1 MAKETLLRF
10 GKPLLIVAAMLPLAA
25 LIYAA
30 LNNSLGADPV
40 KALIVETGEWA
51 LWVLLACFAVSPL
64 RSWFGV
70 GWLLRFRRT
79 LGLLAFFY
87 VSLHLVVVSN
97 YLFFWDWAV
106 VREELSERP
115 YIIAGFSAWL
125 LMLPM
130 ALTSNNWS
138 VRRLRRNWRRVHSLM
153 YPIMLLA
160 WLHIA
165 WQLRSS
171 YFDAIVYGLIIFSLF
186 LQRVKKLPKSG

>member
-1 MAKETLLRF
+1 MMKTTLLRF
-10 GKPLLIVAAMLPLAA
+10 GKPLLVLAGMLPLVA

-30 LNNSLGADPV
+30 LTNGLGTDPV

-51 LWVLLACFAVSPL
+51 IWLLLACFAVSPL
-64 RSWFGV
+64 RHWLSI

-87 VSLHLVVVSN
+87 VTLHLVVVSN

-130 ALTSNNWS
+130 ALSSNDWS
-138 VRRLRRNWRRVHSLM
+138 VRRLRRNWRRLHTLM
-153 YPIMLLA
+153 YPVILLA

-165 WQLRSS
+165 WQVRSS
-171 YFDAIVYGLIIFSLF
+171 YFDAAVYGLIIFSLF

>member
-1 MAKETLLRF
+1 MAKEALLRI

-30 LNNSLGADPV
+30 LNNGLGTDPV

-51 LWVLLACFAVSPL
+51 LWLLLACFAVSPL
-64 RSWFGV
+64 RSWFRAA
-70 GWLLRFRRT
+70 WLLRFRRT

-87 VSLHLVVVSN
+87 VSLHLVMVSN

-106 VREELSERP
+106 VGEELSERP

-130 ALTSNNWS
+130 AVTSNNWS
-138 VRRLRRNWRRVHSLM
+138 VRRLRRSWRRVHMLM

-165 WQLRSS
+165 WQVRSS

-186 LQRVKKLPKSG
+186 LQRVKKLRKSC